1 MGDADIQTSS
11 WRLVEVGR
19 VVLGET
25 GAIEGKLA
33 AIVEIIDHK
42 RVLIDSPSVPRQPV
56 SLADVTLTPL
66 LLTIPRSARSGVVN
80 AQWEEDSID
89 AKWAES
95 AWAKK
100 RDQRERRQALT
111 DFERFQVMRLKKQ
124 ESAAVQVSLAKV
136 KATN

>member
-1 MGDADIQTSS
+1 MGDVDIQTSS

-19 VVLGET
+19 IVLGEAGT
-25 GAIEGKLA
+25 VEGKLA

-42 RVLIDSPSVPRQPV
+42 RVLIDSPSVPRQAI

-66 LLTIPRSARSGVVN
+66 VLTIPRSARSGVVN
-80 AQWEEDSID
+80 AQWEEESID

-100 RDQRERRQALT
+100 LSQRERRQALT

-124 ESAAVQVSLAKV
+124 ERSAVKISLAKI